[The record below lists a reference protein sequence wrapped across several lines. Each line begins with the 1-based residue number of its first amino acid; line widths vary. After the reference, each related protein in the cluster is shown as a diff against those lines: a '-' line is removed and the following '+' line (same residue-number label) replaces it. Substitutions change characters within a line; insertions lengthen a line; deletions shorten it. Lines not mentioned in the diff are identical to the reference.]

1 VPQNQ
6 ECKFFYQNAE
16 AIATFKFYI
25 NRLLAMSI
33 VVVAMM
39 IALFQTS

>member
-1 VPQNQ
+1 M
-6 ECKFFYQNAE
+6 
-16 AIATFKFYI
+16 FKFYI

-39 IALFQTS
+39 IAFFQTS